1 MRWTL
6 RLWNP
11 VRYSSRAAKSN
22 VISAGA
28 LVVVVLRFLKEGGG
42 IVVVVVVVG
51 FVGYM
56 RVV

>member
-42 IVVVVVVVG
+42 IVVVVG